1 MPRSNTQWWVGL
13 ATGVMLGAGIV
24 VAANSARA
32 QQVNCHYVPNGSNNT
47 IACDNGFW
55 RTITPDGEEFTGM
68 GASDPSAGAQGSGI
82 VINPA
87 TGGIDITHGQ
97 TVTPPTQVLPQL
109 APYQAQ
115 QYGFTPRQD

>member
-1 MPRSNTQWWVGL
+1 MKYRWIVLGLAVGVGL
-13 ATGVMLGAGIV
+13 AIAD
-24 VAANSARA
+24 ARA
-32 QQVNCHYVPNGSNNT
+32 QTVQCHYVPNGSNNT

-55 RTITPDGEEFTGM
+55 RTITPDGDEFTGM
-68 GASDPSAGAQGSGI
+68 GSGDPSASAQGSGI

>member
-1 MPRSNTQWWVGL
+1 MRDYDRKRFVYASIAAAV
-13 ATGVMLGAGIV
+13 VFGIV
-24 VAANSARA
+24 LAASDSRS
-32 QQVNCHYVPNGSNNT
+32 QQVPCRYVPNGSNIT
-47 IACDNGFW
+47 IACDNGYW
-55 RTITPDGEEFTGM
+55 QTTTPDGEVFTGAGM
-68 GASDPSAGAQGSGI
+68 SDPNAGAQGSGI

-115 QYGFTPRQD
+115 TYGFQPRQD